1 VFVVQVDNQVREG
14 DDDLCSRLLR
24 KKYLKGRF
32 FFSVGMLE
40 GAGHNFER
48 VYMKQ
53 SMYVGEGLN
62 MWWEMG
68 SNLDSGMKFG

>member
-1 VFVVQVDNQVREG
+1 
-14 DDDLCSRLLR
+14 
-24 KKYLKGRF
+24 
-32 FFSVGMLE
+32 VGMLE